1 MAKKTPQKNP
11 EYSIDSAIAT
21 LTPELKAEFEELCAF
36 RPRVTEIERWW
47 ARHGYAITYGQAH
60 YWYKKYYPAGQK
72 AIAIAKSV
80 EHYAGLDPRAV
91 AGMAMAASAKILG
104 DVLTMIDERG
114 SLGAIFDKDPKGAAA
129 MLPAILRETRSASQ
143 QYHQMTAPEN
153 LQEAT
158 ISGAYAM
165 AEELKL
171 VFKDTAFESALTDA
185 IAGGLL
191 KLEGN

>member
-1 MAKKTPQKNP
+1 MAKKTPQKTA
-11 EYSIDSAIAT
+11 EYTIDSAIAS
-21 LTPELKAEFEELCAF
+21 LSPELKAEFEELCAF
-36 RPRVTEIERWW
+36 RPRATEIERWW
-47 ARHGYAITYGQAH
+47 NRHGYPITYNQAH
-60 YWYKKYYPAGQK
+60 YWFKKYHPPGAK

-80 EHYAGLDPRAV
+80 EHYTGLDPRAV
-91 AGMAMAASAKILG
+91 AGMAMAASAKVLG
-104 DVLTMIDERG
+104 EVLTMIDERG
-114 SLGAIFDKDPKGAAA
+114 SLGAIFDEDPKGAIG
-129 MLPAILRETRSASQ
+129 MLPAILREARSASQ